1 MVTIVHAGPGDTNL
15 VLRAADLFDHPPVAE
30 HTATFLA
37 AAGHHLLVALDGDD
51 PIGFV
56 SGVETTHP
64 DKGTE
69 MFVYELGTH
78 EDHRR
83 RGVAT
88 ALLDELTRLAV
99 DRGCT
104 GLWVATEP
112 DNSPAIATYLRAGYR
127 GPETAVVFERR
138 FDES

>member
-1 MVTIVHAGPGDTNL
+1 VVTIVHAGPDDADL
-15 VLRAADLFDHPPVAE
+15 VLRAGDLFDQPPVPE

-37 AAGHHLLVALDGDD
+37 APGHHLLVALDGDN
-51 PIGFV
+51 PVGFV

-78 EDHRR
+78 DDHRR

-88 ALLDELTRLAV
+88 ALLLELQRIAI
-99 DRGCT
+99 DRGCN

-112 DNSPAIATYLRAGYR
+112 DNAPAIATYLRAGYQ
-127 GPETAVVFERR
+127 GPEAAVVFARR
-138 FDES
+138 LD

>member
-1 MVTIVHAGPGDTNL
+1 VVTIVHAGPDDADL
-15 VLRAADLFDHPPVAE
+15 VMRAADLFDDPPVSQ

-37 AAGHHLLVALDGDD
+37 APGHHLLVAIDGDE
-51 PIGFV
+51 PVGFV
-56 SGVETTHP
+56 SGVETSHP

-78 EDHRR
+78 ENHRR
-83 RGVAT
+83 RGIAT
-88 ALLDELTRLAV
+88 ALLEELRRIAA

-112 DNSPAIATYLRAGYR
+112 DNAPAIAAYLRAGYR
-127 GPETAVVFERR
+127 GPQAAVVFERR
-138 FDES
+138 LD

>member
-1 MVTIVHAGPGDTNL
+1 VVTIVHAGPDDADL
-15 VLRAADLFDHPPVAE
+15 VLRAADLFDHPPVPE

-37 AAGHHLLVALDGDD
+37 APGHHLLVALDGHE
-51 PIGFV
+51 PVGFV
-56 SGVETTHP
+56 SGVETIHP

-88 ALLDELTRLAV
+88 ALLDELRRIAA
-99 DRGCT
+99 DRGCN

-112 DNSPAIATYLRAGYR
+112 DNAPAIATYLRAGYR
-127 GPETAVVFERR
+127 GPESAVMFERR
-138 FDES
+138 FD

>member
-1 MVTIVHAGPGDTNL
+1 MVTIVRAGSDDADL
-15 VLRAADLFDHPPVAE
+15 VLRAADLFDQPPVPE
-30 HTATFLA
+30 HTVKFLSA
-37 AAGHHLLVALDGDD
+37 VGHHLLLALEGDD
-51 PIGFV
+51 PVGFV

-78 EDHRR
+78 EHHRR

-88 ALLDELTRLAV
+88 ALLEELKTIAI
-99 DRGCT
+99 DRGCN

-112 DNSPAIATYLRAGYR
+112 DNAAAIATYLRAGYR
-127 GPETAVVFERR
+127 GPEASVVFERR
-138 FDES
+138 FD

>member
-1 MVTIVHAGPGDTNL
+1 VVTIVHAGPDDADL
-15 VLRAADLFDHPPVAE
+15 VLRAADLFDHPPVPE
-30 HTATFLA
+30 HTARFLA
-37 AAGHHLLVALDGDD
+37 APGHHLLVALDGHE
-51 PIGFV
+51 PVGFV
-56 SGVETTHP
+56 SGVETIHP

-88 ALLDELTRLAV
+88 ALLDELRRIAA
-99 DRGCT
+99 DRGCN

-112 DNSPAIATYLRAGYR
+112 DNAPAIATYLRAGYR
-127 GPETAVVFERR
+127 GPESAVMFERR
-138 FDES
+138 FD

>member
-1 MVTIVHAGPGDTNL
+1 VVTIVHAGPDDADL
-15 VLRAADLFDHPPVAE
+15 VLRAADLFDHPPVPE

-37 AAGHHLLVALDGDD
+37 APGHHLLVALDGHE
-51 PIGFV
+51 PVGFV
-56 SGVETTHP
+56 SGVETIHP

-69 MFVYELGTH
+69 MFVYELGIH

-88 ALLDELTRLAV
+88 ALLDELRRIAA
-99 DRGCT
+99 DRGCN

-112 DNSPAIATYLRAGYR
+112 DNAPAIATYLRAGYR
-127 GPETAVVFERR
+127 GPESAVMFERR
-138 FDES
+138 FD

>member
-1 MVTIVHAGPGDTNL
+1 MHAGPDDADL
-15 VLRAADLFDHPPVAE
+15 VLRAADLFDRPPVPE

-37 AAGHHLLVALDGDD
+37 APGHHLLVALDGDN
-51 PIGFV
+51 PVGFV

-78 EDHRR
+78 DDHRR

-88 ALLDELTRLAV
+88 ALLEELKRIAIA
-99 DRGCT
+99 RGCN

-112 DNSPAIATYLRAGYR
+112 DNAPAIATYLRAGYQ
-127 GPETAVVFERR
+127 GPEPAVVFERR
-138 FDES
+138 FD

>member
-1 MVTIVHAGPGDTNL
+1 MVTIVHAGPDDADL
-15 VLRAADLFDHPPVAE
+15 VLRATDLFDQPPVRE
-30 HTATFLA
+30 HTVKFLS
-37 AAGHHLLVALDGDD
+37 AAGHHLLVALDGDN
-51 PIGFV
+51 PVGFV

-69 MFVYELGTH
+69 MFVYELGTR

-88 ALLDELTRLAV
+88 ALLDELKRIAV
-99 DRGCT
+99 DRGCN

-112 DNSPAIATYLRAGYR
+112 DNAPAIATYLRAGYQ
-127 GPETAVVFERR
+127 GPEASVVFERR
-138 FDES
+138 FD